1 MTEPNPPVGPP
12 PAAPEPTIAASVG
25 PDSAPPGPGP
35 APQTVRSLAGWPA
48 DIPPLFAQDPDQE
61 LVIATLDSEMARL
74 EQSVARSGW
83 TSWAGTAAL
92 GGIAWIFVSLVD
104 EAPAFPWRNFLII
117 TTLLSFAQDFVY
129 AVDDA
134 LRPRRGLGLLITGQS
149 RIIHSKETLPYA
161 RKQYC
166 FSLGRAALLATASYL
181 FLSDL
186 VGWTWWLPFITYA
199 AICVL
204 MVTRVISSFVN
215 RTLPKYEKFDIA
227 GLLDQVTI
235 LAIAVWA
242 AYNFAGSWHEGDFV
256 ALKAALLIIAA
267 SHVLRGLAHPQFELP
282 ALAKLRELRRKL
294 GFSQI
299 TAMEAV
305 AQSEA
310 ALFGLPSFLIIAP
323 EIMAF
328 SKAIEGFSS
337 RVAEAAERGATL
349 GTRVQTLGSQP
360 SVTSEELRITEAL
373 FRDTLAAQRAL
384 IPAGDSY
391 TATRQKLAAQL
402 EHYKKNTHNDTSLPL
417 VENMLT
423 TNGRRFVLTTIKM
436 LADFRRFIAHS
447 RALEKLA
454 VDHKL
459 TLSPGL
465 PGAINA
471 FEGHIDRQVA
481 KLQQAAAE
489 AQTASPEKP

>member
-1 MTEPNPPVGPP
+1 MIWSSPRSTPRWPALSSPSPAQAGLPGLAPP
-12 PAAPEPTIAASVG
+12 PSAASPG
-25 PDSAPPGPGP
+25 SSSPSSPTRPPSPGTASWSSQQSSRSSRTSSMPWRTPYGRDACEACSSAARP
-35 APQTVRSLAGWPA
+35 ASCCPRKRSPSRASSTASTSPTQSYWRSPATCSSRGSSAGSGGSRSSPTRWTP
-48 DIPPLFAQDPDQE
+48 
-61 LVIATLDSEMARL
+61 S
-74 EQSVARSGW
+74 ARS
-83 TSWAGTAAL
+83 SC
-92 GGIAWIFVSLVD
+92 S
-104 EAPAFPWRNFLII
+104 
-117 TTLLSFAQDFVY
+117 SS
-129 AVDDA
+129 
-134 LRPRRGLGLLITGQS
+134 PR
-149 RIIHSKETLPYA
+149 
-161 RKQYC
+161 
-166 FSLGRAALLATASYL
+166 
-181 FLSDL
+181 
-186 VGWTWWLPFITYA
+186 
-199 AICVL
+199 
-204 MVTRVISSFVN
+204 
-215 RTLPKYEKFDIA
+215 
-227 GLLDQVTI
+227 
-235 LAIAVWA
+235 
-242 AYNFAGSWHEGDFV
+242 
-256 ALKAALLIIAA
+256 
-267 SHVLRGLAHPQFELP
+267 
-282 ALAKLRELRRKL
+282 
-294 GFSQI
+294 
-299 TAMEAV
+299 
-305 AQSEA
+305 
-310 ALFGLPSFLIIAP
+310 
-323 EIMAF
+323 
-328 SKAIEGFSS
+328 
-337 RVAEAAERGATL
+337 
-349 GTRVQTLGSQP
+349 QP